1 MKTVFESQLAV
12 EAHMILHLLQG
23 AGIEGQV
30 LGEFLQG
37 GTGELPATRLVR
49 VVVAD
54 DKEAEARGIIADW
67 ERAEPEAAA
76 PPAMYSRRV
85 LVAKGFI
92 AGVVCG
98 ALLVWWLLT
107 FNK

>member
-54 DKEAEARGIIADW
+54 EKEAEARGIIADW
-67 ERAEPEAAA
+67 ERAEPATAA
-76 PPAMYSRRV
+76 PPAMHSRRV

-98 ALLVWWLLT
+98 ALLVWWLLALR
-107 FNK
+107 

>member
-1 MKTVFESQLAV
+1 
-12 EAHMILHLLQG
+12 
-23 AGIEGQV
+23 V

-37 GTGELPATRLVR
+37 GTGDLPAARLVR

-67 ERAEPEAAA
+67 ERAEPATA
-76 PPAMYSRRV
+76 PPAMHSRRA
-85 LVAKGFI
+85 LVAKGFF

-98 ALLVWWLLT
+98 ALLVWWLLALR
-107 FNK
+107 